1 MMVPEWKGSPSP
13 FTAKISILPKSVIIS
28 GKIPLNTIPK
38 IIKVN
43 TLAQRKLFQVNV

>member
-1 MMVPEWKGSPSP
+1 MMVPEWKGRPIP
-13 FTAKISILPKSVIIS
+13 LTAKISILPKSVMIK

-43 TLAQRKLFQVNV
+43 TFAQRKLFQVNV